1 MSYFK
6 CYRRSKTDLQTL
18 LWNSSSN
25 SSASNRNTSSSE
37 SNGNHDVV
45 LDYSNQ
51 NSTVD
56 LSDISKSIQSDGDE
70 CTVDLSNI
78 KKSVQTDGD
87 ECLQDRAG
95 NRILDDFGY
104 IESHCW
110 MTVIQVT
117 IWMNFGTASSKLVS

>member
-1 MSYFK
+1 M
-6 CYRRSKTDLQTL
+6 
-18 LWNSSSN
+18 
-25 SSASNRNTSSSE
+25 
-37 SNGNHDVV
+37 
-45 LDYSNQ
+45 
-51 NSTVD
+51 D

-104 IESHCW
+104 IESHC
-110 MTVIQVT
+110 
-117 IWMNFGTASSKLVS
+117 